1 MHVLQMC
8 LLFVHVFHGRKR
20 FFYGGE
26 TDKRLSFW
34 WHWKKGEGRG
44 RKNKRRG
51 KERGEKGY

>member
-1 MHVLQMC
+1 MC

>member
-1 MHVLQMC
+1 MYYKCVYYSYMY
-8 LLFVHVFHGRKR
+8 FM
-20 FFYGGE
+20 GE
-26 TDKRLSFW
+26 RGFSTVERQIKRLSFW